1 MKSKGFTLVEILAVI
16 AILGILITIAT
27 SSVLRYVNDSRK
39 SATQTSFKEVEDAA
53 LSYGL
58 KLFIPNSC
66 AIGSI
71 AKKEADVPN
80 TRDCPRNTVKVSEL
94 INQNL
99 LKDTSNV
106 LNKDKSVV
114 LYKQK
119 NLKTGH
125 TNISECNT
133 KPEYCNYEL
142 KAFVPAD
149 VVIEK

>member
-1 MKSKGFTLVEILAVI
+1 MKNKGFTLVEILAVI
-16 AILGILITIAT
+16 ALLGVLITFAT
-27 SSVLRYVNDSRK
+27 TSVLRYVNDSRK

-66 AIGSI
+66 AVSNII
-71 AKKEADVPN
+71 TKESELSLPSGCSKV
-80 TRDCPRNTVKVSEL
+80 TVKVSEL

-106 LNKDKSVV
+106 LDKSKSVV
-114 LYKQK
+114 LYKHK
-119 NLKTGH
+119 TLKTGH
-125 TNISECNT
+125 TNISDCNT

-142 KAFVPAD
+142 KAFVPKD